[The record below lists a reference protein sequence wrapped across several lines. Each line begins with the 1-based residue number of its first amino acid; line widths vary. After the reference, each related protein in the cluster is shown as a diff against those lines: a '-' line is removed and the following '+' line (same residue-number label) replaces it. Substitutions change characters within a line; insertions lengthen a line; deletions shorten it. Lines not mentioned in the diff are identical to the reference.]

1 VIAWDRDPDH
11 VQPLAERGAEAAR
24 TAAEVVS
31 SAQAVITMLPT
42 AEVVLAVVGPLLDE
56 WPEETAW
63 PQMSSVGATE
73 ADSLVEVAA
82 AHGVC
87 LFDAPVSG
95 STHLAE
101 EGLLTILASG
111 PDAARPR
118 VEPVF
123 GAIG

>member
-42 AEVVLAVVGPLLDE
+42 AEVVLAVVEPLLD
-56 WPEETAW
+56 EETAW

-82 AHGVC
+82 AHRAC